1 MEQSTDAR
9 AALNSSQKQKTKW
22 NTRFHWT
29 KTVLVTVIR
38 ALVST
43 WVSMRCYCSAIESR
57 KDVHR
62 DLIDIIEE
70 HRFFYFSKF
79 KKT

>member
-29 KTVLVTVIR
+29 KNVLVTVIR

-57 KDVHR
+57 KHVHR
-62 DLIDIIEE
+62 DLKHVSLLGQISSSFME
-70 HRFFYFSKF
+70 
-79 KKT
+79 